1 MPANKKKYPPTGSV
15 SFGRN
20 LEKILDELQ
29 IKKTDLAK
37 GIGVTKGTITNITK
51 GYCYPRIGTIVDIC
65 KYLNID
71 VEVLT
76 GVDPKLQMIAESSR
90 AYAVLKD
97 CLVSVGALKDDE
109 EIKEEHIELLKKV
122 ITDNKKLYQQPDKAL
137 ESEKLIIVPMEDLP
151 NNN

>member
-1 MPANKKKYPPTGSV
+1 MPEKKKKYPPTGSL
-15 SFGRN
+15 SFGKN

-76 GVDPKLQMIAESSR
+76 GVDPKLEIIAESAR

-97 CLVSVGALKDDE
+97 CLVSVGALKNDE
-109 EIKEEHIELLKKV
+109 EIKENHIELLKKV

-137 ESEKLIIVPMEDLP
+137 ESEKLIIVPLEDLP